1 MKIRAA
7 AFIDG
12 FNLYHAVDDSRQS
25 QFKWLDLCALIEVFV
40 PASQFDLVAVY
51 YFSAYATWRAN
62 AYKRHREYVK
72 ALQANGVTP
81 VMGQFKKKSRTC
93 FSCGAKW
100 ETHEEKETDVNIA
113 LYMLDG
119 AYRDEYDR
127 ALLVSADSDL
137 APAVQMVK
145 SRFPNKSVKILTP
158 IGRHHSMRLVRAAGG
173 LKMAKKIEYV
183 HMEHCIFAEEICD
196 KAGNVIAKR
205 PAGYGKPQNVGT

>member
-1 MKIRAA
+1 MKTRAA

-100 ETHEEKETDVNIA
+100 ETHEEKEGTNIVRLDPDVAKEFPDAAAVNDA
-113 LYMLDG
+113 LRKYL
-119 AYRDEYDR
+119 RE
-127 ALLVSADSDL
+127 
-137 APAVQMVK
+137 
-145 SRFPNKSVKILTP
+145 
-158 IGRHHSMRLVRAAGG
+158 
-173 LKMAKKIEYV
+173 KK
-183 HMEHCIFAEEICD
+183 
-196 KAGNVIAKR
+196 NS
-205 PAGYGKPQNVGT
+205 PGTST